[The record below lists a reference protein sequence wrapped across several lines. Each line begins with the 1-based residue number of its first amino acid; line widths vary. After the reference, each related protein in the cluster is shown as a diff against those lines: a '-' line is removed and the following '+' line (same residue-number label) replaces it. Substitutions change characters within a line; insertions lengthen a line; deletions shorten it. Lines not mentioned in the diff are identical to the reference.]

1 MRATPPEFSDRIL
14 TQLLQ
19 ALHARTTGHPD
30 NPGLIASW
38 PDVPE
43 DRMAAAC
50 AELHRRGHP
59 VFRVYVEGRQAGPEA
74 RNLGDRRRDRR
85 TGERAVTAA
94 GRSPASRSEFCDVAT
109 ARDPA
114 TRERAS
120 GVRADERR
128 FARRDCSSDDVWS
141 STRTSSRSTP
151 ASVTAARSRAC
162 PGRSRG
168 CTGWRWRTRR
178 TYDVRARPPGEC
190 R

>member
-59 VFRVYVEGRQAGPEA
+59 VFRVYVEGAKPGLKRETWAI
-74 RNLGDRRRDRR
+74 
-85 TGERAVTAA
+85 AA
-94 GRSPASRSEFCDVAT
+94 MT
-109 ARDPA
+109 
-114 TRERAS
+114 
-120 GVRADERR
+120 DEPVS
-128 FARRDCSSDDVWS
+128 A
-141 STRTSSRSTP
+141 P
-151 ASVTAARSRAC
+151 
-162 PGRSRG
+162 
-168 CTGWRWRTRR
+168 
-178 TYDVRARPPGEC
+178 
-190 R
+190 